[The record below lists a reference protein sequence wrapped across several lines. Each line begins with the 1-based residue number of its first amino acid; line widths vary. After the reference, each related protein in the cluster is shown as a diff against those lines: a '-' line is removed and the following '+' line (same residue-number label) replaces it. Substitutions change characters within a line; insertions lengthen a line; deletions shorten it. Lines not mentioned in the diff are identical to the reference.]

1 MQTKNPPLGFDRPVQ
16 LPTNPAERLEW
27 QKANRSWWE
36 QNPMRY
42 DWRESIGATPQS
54 REFFEEIDK
63 RFFTDSK
70 VYMPYQRVPFETLID
85 FDNLSNKDVLEI
97 GVGCGSVAGLLVRHA
112 RSFVGID
119 LTEYATSTTTQRLRA
134 LGLIDKTWQVV
145 RMDAESLQ
153 FNEASFDFI
162 WSWGVIH
169 HSSDTGQVLREMSRV
184 LRPGGTAVTMVYHR
198 GLWNYYVCHG
208 LLWGVLTGTLFRT
221 QSIHKT
227 VQAHTDGAIARYFTA
242 DEWRSLASESFDVEK
257 ISICGSKSDVVPLPG
272 GTNLKANA
280 MRLFPDFLSR
290 FLTNRL
296 KMGTFLISR
305 LRKKSN

>member
-1 MQTKNPPLGFDRPVQ
+1 
-16 LPTNPAERLEW
+16 
-27 QKANRSWWE
+27 
-36 QNPMRY
+36 
-42 DWRESIGATPQS
+42 
-54 REFFEEIDK
+54 
-63 RFFTDSK
+63 
-70 VYMPYQRVPFETLID
+70 
-85 FDNLSNKDVLEI
+85 
-97 GVGCGSVAGLLVRHA
+97 
-112 RSFVGID
+112 
-119 LTEYATSTTTQRLRA
+119 
-134 LGLIDKTWQVV
+134 
-145 RMDAESLQ
+145 MDAESLQ

-227 VQAHTDGAIARYFTA
+227 VQAHTDGAIARYFTT